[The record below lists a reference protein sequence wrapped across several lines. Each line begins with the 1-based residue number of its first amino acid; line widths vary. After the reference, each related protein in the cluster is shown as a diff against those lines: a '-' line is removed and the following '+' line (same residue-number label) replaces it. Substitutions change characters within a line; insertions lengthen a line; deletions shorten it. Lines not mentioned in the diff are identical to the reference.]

1 MKPESLQGNLDF
13 RLMCVEFLIRDWVRP
28 PIRILSEA
36 GVQSGMT
43 VLDFGCGPGSFSF
56 SAAKLTGPDGLVY
69 AVDNHPL
76 ALKFVRRSMNKQKF
90 KNIQVLSGADM
101 AKVPQGSVDLVLLY
115 DVLHEFSEP
124 HAVLT
129 ELQRVLKPNG
139 VLSVRDHHLKET
151 PLVSGITSGDLFRC
165 AGSELGIFRFMKV
178 STRGAAF

>member
-13 RLMCVEFLIRDWVRP
+13 RLMCVEFIIRDWVRP
-28 PIRILSEA
+28 PIRTLHDA

-56 SAAKLTGPDGLVY
+56 SAAKLAGPDGLVY

-76 ALKFVRRSMNKQKF
+76 ALKFVRRSMYKKKL
-90 KNIQVLSGADM
+90 KNIRVLSGADM
-101 AKVPQGSVDLVLLY
+101 AKVPQGSVDIVLLY
-115 DVLHEFSEP
+115 DVLHDLSEP

-129 ELQRVLKPNG
+129 EFQRVLKPNG

-151 PLVSGITSGDLFRC
+151 SLLSGITSGGLLRF
-165 AGSELGIFRFMKV
+165 AGIERGTFRFMKV
-178 STRGAAF
+178 GTRGVAI